1 MSTQKALLVDDSK
14 SARFFLRNLLKKN
27 GVEVDMV
34 DSGEAALEYLKEHRP
49 HLIFMDHLMP
59 GIDGFETTRA
69 IKQNPETTQVP
80 VVMCTSNEGQE
91 YVERAKSIGA
101 VDILPKPPTEN
112 KLHSILDELMA
123 KAPAAERAVET
134 PTPPPSAEPT
144 AATPTFPSAEIE
156 SIARNAA
163 DAAVRASLDS
173 LVQQLLTSRLA
184 ELRQELQQH
193 TEAQVREIVT
203 EILVQESGQIRDDVL
218 TASRQQTEEIADSL
232 VRKET
237 SGIVQST
244 QAEAHR
250 SADQAAAKRL
260 EAWQKQWLSERE
272 TLLTQTENR
281 ASTAA
286 AAAIT
291 ALRSAN
297 DDAMHSAAQAAEKAA
312 GQAAEKMG
320 KDIETSAVKALGQA
334 KLYAGAAAL
343 VGILAAVVV
352 FFLR

>member
-1 MSTQKALLVDDSK
+1 MSTHKALLVDDSK

-69 IKQNPETTQVP
+69 IKQNPETSHVP

-134 PTPPPSAEPT
+134 PTPPSAEPT

-163 DAAVRASLDS
+163 DA
-173 LVQQLLTSRLA
+173 LV
-184 ELRQELQQH
+184 
-193 TEAQVREIVT
+193 V
-203 EILVQESGQIRDDVL
+203 
-218 TASRQQTEEIADSL
+218 EE
-232 VRKET
+232 
-237 SGIVQST
+237 
-244 QAEAHR
+244 
-250 SADQAAAKRL
+250 
-260 EAWQKQWLSERE
+260 
-272 TLLTQTENR
+272 
-281 ASTAA
+281 
-286 AAAIT
+286 
-291 ALRSAN
+291 
-297 DDAMHSAAQAAEKAA
+297 
-312 GQAAEKMG
+312 
-320 KDIETSAVKALGQA
+320 
-334 KLYAGAAAL
+334 
-343 VGILAAVVV
+343 
-352 FFLR
+352 